1 MTTILTETQDYE
13 AVAAKPAEDA
23 LWLSCADC
31 VAATGWTLK
40 PEGLCQGTVCIPVPR
55 GQESNYVDGD
65 AVNISAFWQLMEKPV
80 LHDENHATWMLGA
93 GHQDRS
99 QTLQSLKAPNFSLP
113 DLNGDMH
120 ALSDFRGKRVFL
132 TTWSSW

>member
-1 MTTILTETQDYE
+1 MTTILTESQDYK
-13 AVAAKPAEDA
+13 ATSAKPADGA
-23 LWLSCADC
+23 LWLSAADC

-40 PEGLCQGTVCIPVPR
+40 PEGLCQGDLCIPVPK

-65 AVNISAFWQLMEKPV
+65 AVNIAAFWQLMERPV
-80 LHDENHATWMLGA
+80 LRDDNGSTWMLGA

-99 QTLQSLKAPNFSLP
+99 QTLQSLKAPDFSLP
-113 DLNGDMH
+113 DLNGDMY